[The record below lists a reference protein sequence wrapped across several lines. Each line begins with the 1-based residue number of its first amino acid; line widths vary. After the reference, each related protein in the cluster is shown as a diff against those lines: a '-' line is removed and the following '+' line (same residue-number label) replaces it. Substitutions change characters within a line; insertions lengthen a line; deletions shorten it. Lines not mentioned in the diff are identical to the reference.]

1 MTSTEDRDPEY
12 GGPFIIPA
20 EAPDEM
26 GVTTEQAARALAH
39 VGFDVKQAT
48 AYFRNR
54 VMAGQVTPCGR
65 VAKEDDGRQPYLF
78 KSDQVLIAAILH
90 RLAES
95 GLIGDPLQEAHRV
108 LSAWNLDEVP
118 NPPAPTPASWV
129 FRAYMAGQ
137 RNFGFELIT
146 VRNTQ
151 FRGDVKFAARVRQ
164 FNLDTKEAV
173 GTSFLMPGPTWE
185 RRSVWATDLDPILAH
200 ITRNKGDH

>member
-1 MTSTEDRDPEY
+1 MTNTEDRDPEY

-39 VGFDVKQAT
+39 AGFDAKQAS
-48 AYFRNR
+48 AFFRNR
-54 VMAGQVTPCGR
+54 VLAGQVKPYGR
-65 VAKEDDGRQPYLF
+65 RTSDKRKPYLF
-78 KSDQVLIAAILH
+78 RADKILVAAILH

-95 GLIGDPLQEAHRV
+95 GLTGDPLQEAHRV
-108 LSAWNLDEVP
+108 LSAWNKDDVP

-164 FNLDTKEAV
+164 YDPDTKEAV